1 MIKNLI
7 KDEKVV
13 EISFFLSLILVFLDS
28 YEFMKFPLTW
38 IGNFMIVA
46 ICIFIFYKE
55 KMQISSLVLLIIFI
69 TLIPT
74 IFNLFTFDFLSNE
87 IVYTLS
93 LIHI

>member
-7 KDEKVV
+7 RDEKVI

-74 IFNLFTFDFLSNE
+74 IFNL
-87 IVYTLS
+87 S